1 MKPLHGLLILA
12 GLSLYAQSDA
22 GRTIFAGVPEG
33 IRSRAN
39 PQAKDRDAAFDG
51 WKLFQQ
57 HCAQC
62 HGEKA
67 EGGRVAPALINP
79 VIRSAT
85 AGEIFWL
92 VTKGI
97 PDRGM
102 PSWSRLSETQRWDI
116 VSFLMSR
123 NVNNAAPADYGA
135 PPILFTKPSWQRPVF
150 VHVPVKDR
158 PKRNPLEGDPD
169 APIAG
174 LKLFQIH
181 CSTCHGSAGEGTRR
195 APSLGNPQMQQAT
208 PGEIFWIVTNGLV
221 RHGMPAW
228 SRLPEQQRWQI
239 VSYLRSM
246 NDERMPAR
254 KTTPSLP

>member
-1 MKPLHGLLILA
+1 MKSLLALFIL
-12 GLSLYAQSDA
+12 GLSVNAQSDA

-39 PQAKDRDAAFDG
+39 PQANDRDAAFDG

-62 HGEKA
+62 HGENA
-67 EGGRVAPALINP
+67 EGGRVAPTLINP

-85 AGEIFWL
+85 VGEIFWL
-92 VTKGI
+92 VTNGI

-102 PSWSRLSETQRWDI
+102 PSWSRLSETQRWKI

-123 NVNNAAPADYGA
+123 NAIGAVPADYGA
-135 PPILFTKPSWQRPVF
+135 PPALFTKPSWQRPVF
-150 VHVPVKDR
+150 AKVPVNHR
-158 PKRNPLEGDPD
+158 AKRNPLAGDPN
-169 APIAG
+169 ARIAG

-181 CSTCHGSAGEGTRR
+181 CSTCHGTAGEGTRR
-195 APSLGNPQMQQAT
+195 APSLANPRMQQAT

-228 SRLPEQQRWQI
+228 SRLPDQQRWQI
-239 VSYLRSM
+239 VSFLRSM
-246 NDERMPAR
+246 NAERMPAR
-254 KTTPSLP
+254 STTPTPP